1 MVGAAFAFALVAGV
15 GTFLVGVLLG
25 QPIIRYLARRGVGK
39 EINPYGPES
48 HLAKS
53 GTPTMG
59 GVMIVLSVLLM
70 TVALNLFGRFS
81 ILLPL
86 GALLA
91 AALLGAFD
99 DYLTLVG
106 RKTEGIS
113 PRAKLTWLTVIAVA
127 AALVL
132 YWLPEFRLRGVYVP
146 GSRELF
152 DIGLWYVPVAVFVIV
167 GTANA
172 VNITDG
178 VDGLSSSLL
187 AIAFLAYGVI
197 SFLQGQIYLV
207 TFAFT
212 VVGALLAFLW
222 YNAHPAEVFMGDTG
236 SLAMGTAL
244 AVLALMT
251 SQWLLLPVVGVVFVV
266 ETLSVIIQKAYRRLN
281 HDKRLFRMAP
291 IHHHFELAGWA
302 ETQVSTRFW
311 VLGLLGAMLGIA
323 LALL

>member
-1 MVGAAFAFALVAGV
+1 VASTAIAFALVVGV
-15 GTFLVGVLLG
+15 GAFLLGMLLG
-25 QPIIRYLARRGVGK
+25 QPLIQLLGRAGIGK
-39 EINPYGPES
+39 EINPWGPAT
-48 HLAKS
+48 HRPKR

-59 GVMIVLSVLLM
+59 GLLIIASILPV
-70 TVALNLFGRFS
+70 TVAVNLVGHLS

-91 AALLGAFD
+91 TALIGACD

-106 RKTEGIS
+106 RRSEGL
-113 PRAKLTWLTVIAVA
+113 PPWAKLLSLTVVAVVVA
-127 AALVL
+127 AVL
-132 YWLPEFRLRGVYVP
+132 YGAFKLSGVYIP
-146 GSRELF
+146 GSQELV
-152 DIGLWYVPVAVFVIV
+152 DLGIWYLPVAVFVIV

-178 VDGLSSSLL
+178 VDGLAASLL
-187 AIAFLAYGVI
+187 AIAFLAYGFI
-197 SFLQGQIYLV
+197 AFLQGQLPLM

-236 SLAMGTAL
+236 SLALGTTL
-244 AVLALMT
+244 AVVALMT
-251 SQWLLLPVVGVVFVV
+251 SQWALLPVVGVVFVL
-266 ETLSVIIQKAYRRLN
+266 ETLSVILQKAYRRLTG
-281 HDKRLFRMAP
+281 DKRLFRMAP
-291 IHHHFELAGWA
+291 IHHHFELSGWA

-311 VLGLLGAMLGIA
+311 VLGMVGALLGIA